1 MRKTDRRRL
10 RRARMA
16 ALGLTPML
24 GAASPAVPASALE
37 VARELGALQAQDYGS
52 GAWSL
57 GVRSGLT
64 LAQVEQAVHDREV
77 VRTWPMRG
85 TIHWVPAED
94 ARWMCELLAAP
105 RSTSLATR
113 FAQLGI
119 TAADVER
126 SGRLFEEHLA
136 EPMSRPDVAALLVE
150 HGIDP
155 TDQRNYHLIG
165 YHCMTGLIC
174 QGPLLGKQPSFV
186 LIDAW
191 VPHSRT
197 PSREE
202 ALATVAE
209 RYVRSHGP
217 VTEKD
222 LAGWLLKPLSLA
234 REALAL
240 VEDRLLRETVDGQMW
255 LTHVDARPVPDRP
268 GGVLLLPQW
277 DEFLLGYKSR
287 DVTLPSEHFAKV
299 VPGRNMVFKPT
310 LVIDGEVAGTW
321 RRDQRRGRVRVEVQP
336 FTEPSARRWRD
347 IERAAAAY
355 AAFLGTEAE
364 VVRVGPGVATA
375 APDTSSDASSD
386 AVSPT
391 GSG

>member
-1 MRKTDRRRL
+1 MREADRRRM
-10 RRARMA
+10 RRTRMV
-16 ALGLTPML
+16 ALGLTPAL
-24 GAASPAVPASALE
+24 GSDGAVSALA

-52 GAWSL
+52 GVWSL

-64 LAQVEQAVHDREV
+64 LEQVEQAVIDREV

-105 RSTSLATR
+105 RSTTLATR

-119 TAADVER
+119 TEADVEL
-126 SGRLFEEHLA
+126 SGRLFEQHLR

-165 YHCMTGLIC
+165 HHCMSGLVC
-174 QGPLLGKQPSFV
+174 QGPVIGKQPSFV
-186 LIDAW
+186 LIDSW
-191 VPHSRT
+191 VPHSRK

-202 ALATVAE
+202 GLATVAE

-222 LAGWLLKPLSLA
+222 LAGWLLKPLGLT

-240 VEDRLLRETVDGQMW
+240 VGDRIVRAELDGQTW
-255 LTHVDARPVPDRP
+255 LTHVDARPVPDGP
-268 GGVLLLPQW
+268 GAVHLLPQW

-287 DVTLPSEHFAKV
+287 EVTLPPEHFVRV

-310 LVIDGEVAGTW
+310 LVVDGEVSGTW
-321 RRDQRRGRVRVEVQP
+321 RRVQRSEHVLVEVSP
-336 FTEPSARRWRD
+336 FADLSARRWR
-347 IERAAAAY
+347 EVEAAAAAY
-355 AAFLGTEAE
+355 GTFLGTEAE
-364 VVRVGPGVATA
+364 VVRVAPAGGTA
-375 APDTSSDASSD
+375 
-386 AVSPT
+386 
-391 GSG
+391 

>member
-1 MRKTDRRRL
+1 MRTADRRRL

-16 ALGLTPML
+16 ALGLAPALGSLGTP
-24 GAASPAVPASALE
+24 VSALA
-37 VARELGALQAQDYGS
+37 VTRALGALQAQDHAS

-64 LAQVEQAVHDREV
+64 AAQVEEAVHAREI

-85 TIHWVPAED
+85 TLHWVPAED
-94 ARWMCELLAAP
+94 ARWMCQLLAAP
-105 RSTSLATR
+105 RSTTLATR
-113 FAQLGI
+113 YAQHGL
-119 TAADVER
+119 TEADVELA
-126 SGRLFEEHLA
+126 GWLFEEHLG
-136 EPMSRPDVAALLVE
+136 EPMSRPDVAALLVG

-165 YHCMTGLIC
+165 HHCMTGLIC
-174 QGPLLGKQPSFV
+174 QGPLIGRQPSFV

-191 VPHSRT
+191 VPHSRK

-202 ALATVAE
+202 GLATMAE

-222 LAGWLLKPLSLA
+222 LAGWLLKPLGLT

-240 VEDRLLRETVDGQMW
+240 VDDRLVREELDGVTW
-255 LTHVDARPVPDRP
+255 LTHVDARPLPDGP
-268 GGVLLLPQW
+268 TGVHLLPQW

-287 DVTLPSEHFAKV
+287 DVTLPSEHFVKV
-299 VPGRNMVFKPT
+299 VPGRNMVFTPT

-321 RRDQRRGRVRVEVQP
+321 RRQARGDRVLVQVSP
-336 FTEPSARRWRD
+336 FSRLGSTRWRAV
-347 IERAAAAY
+347 ETAATAY
-355 AAFLGTEAE
+355 GRFLGAE
-364 VVRVGPGVATA
+364 VEIVRGGEA
-375 APDTSSDASSD
+375 
-386 AVSPT
+386 
-391 GSG
+391 

>member
-1 MRKTDRRRL
+1 MRETDRRRL

-16 ALGLTPML
+16 ALLLTPPL
-24 GAASPAVPASALE
+24 GTTSQADHGAALE
-37 VARELGALQAQDYGS
+37 VARRLGALQAQDYAS

-64 LAQVEQAVHDREV
+64 LEQVEQAVVDREV

-94 ARWMCELLAAP
+94 ARWMCELFAAP

-113 FAQLGI
+113 FAQLGM
-119 TAADVER
+119 TDGDVELA
-126 SGRLFEEHLA
+126 GRLFEEHLR
-136 EPMSRPDVAALLVE
+136 EPMSRPDVATLLVQ

-155 TDQRNYHLIG
+155 TGQRSYHLIG

-174 QGPLLGKQPSFV
+174 QGPLIGKQPSFV

-191 VPHSRT
+191 VPHSRK

-202 ALATVAE
+202 ALATMAE

-217 VTEKD
+217 VTERD
-222 LAGWLLKPLSLA
+222 LAGWLLKPLAFA

-240 VEDRLLRETVDGQMW
+240 VEDRIAREELDGHVW
-255 LTHVDARPVPDRP
+255 LTHAEARPVPDGP
-268 GGVLLLPQW
+268 GGVHLLPQW
-277 DEFLLGYKSR
+277 DELLLGYKSR
-287 DVTLPSEHFAKV
+287 DVTLPSEQFAKV

-321 RRDQRRGRVRVEVQP
+321 RREQRRTHVRVEVQP
-336 FTEPSARRWRD
+336 FTELSARRWREVD
-347 IERAAAAY
+347 RAAAAY
-355 AAFLGTEAE
+355 AAFLETEAE
-364 VVRVGPGVATA
+364 VVRVGLGGTLDA
-375 APDTSSDASSD
+375 ASRTLGA
-386 AVSPT
+386 
-391 GSG
+391 

>member
-1 MRKTDRRRL
+1 MREADRRRM

-16 ALGLTPML
+16 ALGLTPRL
-24 GAASPAVPASALE
+24 GTPSSPQSALA
-37 VARELGALQAQDYGS
+37 VARRLGALQAQDYAS

-105 RSTSLATR
+105 RSTTLAAR
-113 FAQLGI
+113 FTQLGI
-119 TAADVER
+119 SEADVEL
-126 SGRLFEEHLA
+126 SGRLFEEHLR

-155 TDQRNYHLIG
+155 TGQRNYHLIG
-165 YHCMTGLIC
+165 HHCMSGLLC
-174 QGPLLGKQPSFV
+174 QGPLIAKQPSFV
-186 LIDAW
+186 LMDTWI
-191 VPHSRT
+191 PHSRK

-202 ALATVAE
+202 GLAVVAE
-209 RYVRSHGP
+209 RYVHSHGP

-222 LAGWLLKPLSLA
+222 LAGWILKPLSLT

-240 VEDRLLRETVDGQMW
+240 VADRIRREEVDGQTW
-255 LTHVDARPVPDRP
+255 LVHVDACEAPDSP
-268 GGVLLLPQW
+268 GGVHLLPQW

-287 DVTLPSEHFAKV
+287 DVTLPPERFAEV

-310 LVIDGEVAGTW
+310 LVIDGQVAGTW
-321 RRDQRRGRVRVEVQP
+321 RKVQKRAHVIVEVKP
-336 FTEPSARRWRD
+336 FAQLPARRWGE
-347 IERAAAAY
+347 IESAAAGY
-355 AAFLGTEAE
+355 GAFLGTEAE
-364 VVRVGPGVATA
+364 VVRLGPAG
-375 APDTSSDASSD
+375 
-386 AVSPT
+386 

>member
-1 MRKTDRRRL
+1 MRESDRRRL
-10 RRARMA
+10 RRARVA
-16 ALGLTPML
+16 ALGLTPRL
-24 GAASPAVPASALE
+24 GAGDTAPVSALE

-94 ARWMCELLAAP
+94 ARWMCELFAAP
-105 RSTSLATR
+105 RSTTLATR

-119 TAADVER
+119 TAADLER
-126 SGRLFEEHLA
+126 SGALFEEHLTR
-136 EPMSRPDVAALLVE
+136 PMSRPDVAALLVE

-174 QGPLLGKQPSFV
+174 HGPLLGKQPSFV
-186 LIDAW
+186 LIDSW
-191 VPHSRT
+191 IPHSRR

-202 ALATVAE
+202 ALATTAE

-222 LAGWLLKPLSLA
+222 LAGWLLKPLALT
-234 REALAL
+234 REALSL
-240 VEDRLLRETVDGQMW
+240 VEDQLVREELDGQVW
-255 LTHVDARPVPDRP
+255 LSHADARPVPEGP
-268 GGVLLLPQW
+268 AGVHLLPQW

-287 DVTLPSEHFAKV
+287 DVTLPPEHFVKV

-310 LVIDGEVAGTW
+310 LVVDGEVAGTW
-321 RRDQRRGRVRVEVQP
+321 RRDQRRTHVRVEVQP
-336 FTEPSARRWRD
+336 FTRLSDRRWREVD
-347 IERAAAAY
+347 RAAAAY
-355 AAFLGTEAE
+355 AAFLETDVE
-364 VVRVGPGVATA
+364 VVRVEPGLAS
-375 APDTSSDASSD
+375 PDASR
-386 AVSPT
+386 T
-391 GSG
+391 GSD